1 MSTEP
6 RIHVLIVALAPTL
19 AEGITRA
26 LESSGLSFASMRV
39 ETKADFVAALETF
52 APQAIVLDR
61 QLPICSGDEALAYVR
76 REHPELPVVI
86 VSDPL
91 GDEAAV
97 ALLRAGA
104 KDYVLK
110 TNLAR
115 LATAVEE
122 AVLNEQ
128 GIRARKATERR
139 FRESEEK
146 FRAMA
151 EAAQDAIV
159 MIDGDGVILFWN
171 RAAERIFG
179 YSAAEAA
186 GQKIHDW
193 LAAPRFR
200 DDANAGLAAFAKSGR
215 GAVIGRTVE
224 LVALRKDCAEIAIEA
239 SISAVSAGGAWRAVA
254 IIRDVAERQQAL
266 SIAQL
271 SERA

>member
-1 MSTEP
+1 MSAEQ
-6 RIHVLIVALAPTL
+6 RIHVLIVALQPAL
-19 AEGITRA
+19 AEGMARA
-26 LESSGLSFASMRV
+26 LEASGLGFASMRV
-39 ETKADFVAALETF
+39 ETKSDFVAALESF
-52 APQAIVLDR
+52 APQAVVLDY

-76 REHPELPVVI
+76 REHPELPVII
-86 VSDPL
+86 VSDAL

-97 ALLRAGA
+97 ALLHAGA

-115 LATAVEE
+115 LGTAIEE
-122 AVLNEQ
+122 AVLKEQ
-128 GIRARKATERR
+128 GIRARKAAERR
-139 FRESEEK
+139 LRENEELL
-146 FRAMA
+146 RAIA

-159 MIDGDGVILFWN
+159 MIDGEGVILFWN
-171 RAAERIFG
+171 RAAERVFG
-179 YSAAEAA
+179 YSAAEAT

-200 DDANAGLAAFAKSGR
+200 DDANAGLAAFAKSGQ

-224 LVALRKDCAEIAIEA
+224 LVAMRKDCVEIAIEA
-239 SISAVSAGGAWRAVA
+239 SISAVPAGGAWRAVA
-254 IIRDVAERQQAL
+254 IIRDVAERAQAL